1 MIIGIGT
8 DILDVRR
15 ISKILNKYDQSFVNR
30 IYGSNE
36 IKILENKSKC
46 INLFL
51 GKRFA
56 AKEATWKAIS
66 PNRGDGLVFKEI
78 ETLNDI
84 NGKPYLYFSGVTK
97 KYIKQREKSSKSK
110 FNFNISISDEP
121 PYVIAFVIISLAHFV

>member
-15 ISKILNKYDQSFVNR
+15 ISNILYKYDQSFINR

-36 IKILENKSKC
+36 IKILKNKSKT

-56 AKEATWKAIS
+56 AKEATWKALN
-66 PNRGDGLVFKEI
+66 PN
-78 ETLNDI
+78 
-84 NGKPYLYFSGVTK
+84 
-97 KYIKQREKSSKSK
+97 
-110 FNFNISISDEP
+110 
-121 PYVIAFVIISLAHFV
+121 

>member
-15 ISKILNKYDQSFVNR
+15 ISKILNKYDQSFINR

-36 IKILENKSKC
+36 IKILKNKSKC

-56 AKEATWKAIS
+56 AKEATWKAIG

-84 NGKPYLYFSGVTK
+84 NGKPYLYFSGTTK
-97 KYIKQREKSSKSK
+97 NYIKQREKSSKSK

>member
-15 ISKILNKYDQSFVNR
+15 ISKILNKYDQSFINR

-36 IKILENKSKC
+36 IKILKKKSKSR
-46 INLFL
+46 NLFL

-84 NGKPYLYFSGVTK
+84 NGRPYLYFSGATK
-97 KYIKQREKSSKSK
+97 NYIKQMEKSSKSK

>member
-15 ISKILNKYDQSFVNR
+15 ISKILNKYDQSFINR

-36 IKILENKSKC
+36 IKILKNKSKS

-51 GKRFA
+51 GKRFV

-84 NGKPYLYFSGVTK
+84 NGKPYLYFSGSTK
-97 KYIKQREKSSKSK
+97 NYIKQREKSSKSK
-110 FNFNISISDEP
+110 YNFNISISDEP

>member
-15 ISKILNKYDQSFVNR
+15 ISKILNKYDQSFINR

-36 IKILENKSKC
+36 IKILKNKSKC

-51 GKRFA
+51 GKRYA

-84 NGKPYLYFSGVTK
+84 NGKPYLYFSGSTK
-97 KYIKQREKSSKSK
+97 NYIKQREKSSKSK

>member
-15 ISKILNKYDQSFVNR
+15 ISKILNKYDQSFINR

-36 IKILENKSKC
+36 IKILKNKSKC

-84 NGKPYLYFSGVTK
+84 DGRPYLHFSGVTK
-97 KYIKQREKSSKSK
+97 NYIKQREKSSKSK
-110 FNFNISISDEP
+110 YNFNISISDEP

>member
-15 ISKILNKYDQSFVNR
+15 IRKILNKYDQSFINR

-36 IKILENKSKC
+36 IKILKNKSKC

-84 NGKPYLYFSGVTK
+84 NGKPYLYFSGKTK
-97 KYIKQREKSSKSK
+97 NYIKQREKSSKSK

-121 PYVIAFVIISLAHFV
+121 PYVIAYVIISLAQFV

>member
-15 ISKILNKYDQSFVNR
+15 ISKILNKYDQSFINR

-36 IKILENKSKC
+36 IKILKNKSKC

-84 NGKPYLYFSGVTK
+84 NGKPYLYFSGSTK
-97 KYIKQREKSSKSK
+97 NYIKQREKSSKSK
-110 FNFNISISDEP
+110 YNFNISISDEP

>member
-15 ISKILNKYDQSFVNR
+15 ISKILNKYDQSFIKR

-36 IKILENKSKC
+36 IKILKNKSKC

-84 NGKPYLYFSGVTK
+84 NGKPYLYFSGATK
-97 KYIKQREKSSKSK
+97 TYIKQREKSSKSK
-110 FNFNISISDEP
+110 YNFNISISDEP

>member
-15 ISKILNKYDQSFVNR
+15 ISKILNKYDQSFIKR

-36 IKILENKSKC
+36 IKILKNKSKA

-51 GKRFA
+51 GKRFV
-56 AKEATWKAIS
+56 AKEATWKALS
-66 PNRGDGLVFKEI
+66 PNRGEGIVFKEI

-84 NGKPYLYFSGVTK
+84 NGKPYLYFSGNTK
-97 KYIKQREKSSKSK
+97 NYIKQREKYSKSK

>member
-15 ISKILNKYDQSFVNR
+15 ISKILNKYDQSFINR

-36 IKILENKSKC
+36 IKILKNKSKC

-66 PNRGDGLVFKEI
+66 PKRGEGLVFKEI

-84 NGKPYLYFSGVTK
+84 NGKPYLYFSGATK
-97 KYIKQREKSSKSK
+97 NYIKQMEKSSKNK
-110 FNFNISISDEP
+110 YNFNISISDEP

>member
-15 ISKILNKYDQSFVNR
+15 ISKILNKYDQSFINR

-36 IKILENKSKC
+36 IKILKNKSKS

-51 GKRFA
+51 GKRFV

-84 NGKPYLYFSGVTK
+84 DGKPYLYFSGTTK
-97 KYIKQREKSSKSK
+97 NYIKQREKSSKCK

>member
-15 ISKILNKYDQSFVNR
+15 ISKILNKYDQSFINR

-36 IKILENKSKC
+36 IKTLKNKSKC

-84 NGKPYLYFSGVTK
+84 NGKPYLYFSGATK
-97 KYIKQREKSSKSK
+97 NYIKQREKSSKSK

-121 PYVIAFVIISLAHFV
+121 PYVIAFVIISLARFV